1 MSTCQQSYAIYGVW
15 SPVVF
20 EPFFIDVFRGVVRCP
35 LSTAQK
41 SIHPQRDVFASRQR
55 SMRVLSVGIDALL
68 GTTMRCDNYV
78 AGGGLHF
85 L

>member
-1 MSTCQQSYAIYGVW
+1 MYFGVL
-15 SPVVF
+15 SVVPSL
-20 EPFFIDVFRGVVRCP
+20 ESQLHAKKLG
-35 LSTAQK
+35 
-41 SIHPQRDVFASRQR
+41 IHPQRDVFASRQR